1 MSGIKRKIGGSELY
15 CCFFFNSFCQH
26 CGRRQRRQD
35 AQRGEAWCVEKGLLN
50 GEKGLGRSHLGQP

>member
-1 MSGIKRKIGGSELY
+1 MSGIEKNWRLRTVL
-15 CCFFFNSFCQH
+15 FFFLNSFCQH